1 MYKILEY
8 VGIDVGYR
16 RGKTANSDIPM
27 NIFYGKDETE
37 VEDITTTLV
46 NTALFL
52 YLFFDK
58 NKKFEMAHIAGD
70 KHVVD
75 FQANDVVIA
84 FMNYIACFFVFN
96 IGFGREFSQCLG
108 FFQQVFF
115 QLPYT
120 EGAKSNMFIENM
132 KKFANATKAV
142 AEGAQFK
149 KLCV

>member
-1 MYKILEY
+1 MYKILEF
-8 VGIDVGYR
+8 VGIGVGYR
-16 RGKTANSDIPM
+16 RGKSANSYIPM

-37 VEDITTTLV
+37 VEDITTTLA
-46 NTALFL
+46 NTAPFL

-75 FQANDVVIA
+75 LQANDVVIT

-108 FFQQVFF
+108 FFLQVFF

-132 KKFANATKAV
+132 KKFDNAMKV
-142 AEGAQFK
+142 IVEGVQFK

>member
-1 MYKILEY
+1 MYKILEF

-16 RGKTANSDIPM
+16 RGKNANSNIPR

-37 VEDITTTLV
+37 VEDITTTLA
-46 NTALFL
+46 NTAPFL

-58 NKKFEMAHIAGD
+58 NKKFEMAHVAGD

-75 FQANDVVIA
+75 LQANDVVIA

-96 IGFGREFSQCLG
+96 IGFGREFHQCLG

-120 EGAKSNMFIENM
+120 EGAK
-132 KKFANATKAV
+132 THV
-142 AEGAQFK
+142 H
-149 KLCV
+149 

>member
-1 MYKILEY
+1 MYKILEF

-16 RGKTANSDIPM
+16 RGKSASSDIPM
-27 NIFYGKDETE
+27 NIFYGKDKTE
-37 VEDITTTLV
+37 VEDITTTLA
-46 NTALFL
+46 NTAPFL

-58 NKKFEMAHIAGD
+58 NKKFEVAHIAGN

-75 FQANDVVIA
+75 LQANDVVIA

-96 IGFGREFSQCLG
+96 IGFGRELISVG
-108 FFQQVFF
+108 FFHQVFF

-132 KKFANATKAV
+132 KKLDNAMKTI

>member
-1 MYKILEY
+1 MPKILEF

-16 RGKTANSDIPM
+16 RGKSANSNIPM
-27 NIFYGKDETE
+27 SMFCGKDETE
-37 VEDITTTLV
+37 IEDITTILP

-75 FQANDVVIA
+75 LQANDIVIA
-84 FMNYIACFFVFN
+84 FMNYILCFFVFN

-115 QLPYT
+115 QLLYT

-132 KKFANATKAV
+132 KKFDNAMKDI
-142 AEGAQFK
+142 AEGTQLK

>member
-1 MYKILEY
+1 MEKM
-8 VGIDVGYR
+8 R
-16 RGKTANSDIPM
+16 Q
-27 NIFYGKDETE
+27 
-37 VEDITTTLV
+37 VEDITTTLA
-46 NTALFL
+46 NTAPFL

-58 NKKFEMAHIAGD
+58 KFEMAHVAGN

-75 FQANDVVIA
+75 LQANDVVIA

-115 QLPYT
+115 RLPYT

-132 KKFANATKAV
+132 KKFDNAMEATV
-142 AEGAQFK
+142 EGAQFK